1 MMIFSWKGSGRNFL
15 TNGKVGFYYE
25 YVYSDTEM
33 IEDKRINR
41 IILYGDC
48 GADYRINLLPGW
60 LRDYDF

>member
-1 MMIFSWKGSGRNFL
+1 
-15 TNGKVGFYYE
+15 
-25 YVYSDTEM
+25 M

-41 IILYGDC
+41 IVLYGDC